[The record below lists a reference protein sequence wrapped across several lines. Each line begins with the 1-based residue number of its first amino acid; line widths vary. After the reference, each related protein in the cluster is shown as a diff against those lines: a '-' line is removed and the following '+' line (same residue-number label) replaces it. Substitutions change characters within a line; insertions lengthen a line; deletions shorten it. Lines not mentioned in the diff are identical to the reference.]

1 MVKLLNRGNGIIYRF
16 RQELSCII
24 CVVLLLN
31 NGFAWA
37 QKDTL
42 RVMAYNVLNYGEY
55 PLCQGPNSLYH
66 AYMDTIVQYTNPDVI
81 SLEKMGS
88 IKTGPSD
95 FSYSAAI
102 SFGDSILA
110 YALNAA
116 FPGRYAYCPFTNT
129 AASSDM
135 SMLFYDQRK
144 LGFCSIVC
152 SYVNITDFNT
162 YKLYYKDP
170 NLATTHDTTFI
181 YFTVNH
187 DQSGSSSD
195 AVRGAQITGE
205 MAQIKTH
212 FKHLANHVN
221 MGDFNTRST
230 LETCYQALVAPSD
243 TNYRFYD
250 PPFTPDNKFSY
261 PANYDASPNTYTAY
275 LTTSTRSSGTIP
287 NSCGTSGGAKGWY
300 DHIFI
305 SPWILNNTNY
315 IKYIPNSYRT
325 IGNDG
330 HRLSVSVNSSTPV
343 VNTAA
348 PASVLNSL
356 FQMSNKY
363 PVMVDLEVSYNTT
376 GTGPDDPELALGLH
390 EVQQPEEKI
399 VVVNPVGDDIN
410 IYCAAGL
417 IGTKVR
423 IACFDMFGRLLLDEN
438 VLINSSQ
445 IRLPFTYSAG
455 IYMIRISDANRVLYI
470 GKIRKD

>member
-1 MVKLLNRGNGIIYRF
+1 MYRGWYKLAGIVSF
-16 RQELSCII
+16 
-24 CVVLLLN
+24 VLLLQN
-31 NGFAWA
+31 TEARA

-55 PLCQGPNSLYH
+55 PLCQGPNGLYH
-66 AYMDTIVQYTNPDVI
+66 AYLDTIVQYTNPDVI

-88 IKTGPSD
+88 IKTGPTD

-102 SFGDSILA
+102 SFGDSILKF
-110 YALNAA
+110 ALNAA
-116 FPGRYAYCPFTNT
+116 YPGRYAYCPFTNA

-135 SMLFYDQRK
+135 SILFYNQNK
-144 LGFCSIVC
+144 LGYVALLC

-170 NLATTHDTTFI
+170 NLATTHDTTFL

-187 DQSGSSSD
+187 DQSGSSND
-195 AVRGAQITGE
+195 AVRGAQIVGE
-205 MAQIKTH
+205 MQQIKTH
-212 FKHLANHVN
+212 FSHLANHIN

-230 LETCYQALVAPSD
+230 SETCYQTLVAPAD

-250 PPFTPDNKFSY
+250 PPFTPDNKLTY
-261 PANYDASPNTYTAY
+261 PANYDANPNAYSAY
-275 LTTSTRSSGTIP
+275 LTTSTRSSASVP

-315 IKYIPNSYRT
+315 VKYIPNSYRT

-330 HRLSVSVNSSTPV
+330 HRLSISINNNSTT

-348 PASVLNSL
+348 PASVINSL

-363 PVMVDLEVSYNTT
+363 PVMADLEVSYNTT
-376 GTGPDDPELALGLH
+376 GTSPADPEVPLGLH
-390 EVQQPEEKI
+390 DMLLPDEKVFI
-399 VVVNPVGDDIN
+399 VNPVSVE
-410 IYCAAGL
+410 
-417 IGTKVR
+417 IGISFSAPFMGRKVR
-423 IACFDMFGRLLLDEN
+423 VSCYDMYGRLLLDEK
-438 VLINSSQ
+438 VRIDTELVQ
-445 IRLPFTYSAG
+445 LPFEAEKG
-455 IYMIRISDANRVLYI
+455 IYFIRVSDDTRILFV
-470 GKIRKD
+470 GKMLKE